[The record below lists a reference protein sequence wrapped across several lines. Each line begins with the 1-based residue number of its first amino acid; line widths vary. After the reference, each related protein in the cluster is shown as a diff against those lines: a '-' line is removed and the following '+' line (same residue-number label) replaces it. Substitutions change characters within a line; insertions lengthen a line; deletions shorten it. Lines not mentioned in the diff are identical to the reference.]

1 MRNEFDSKLPI
12 YQQIVYKFAVSIA
25 RGELAPG
32 SKVASVRDLALEFS
46 VNPNTMQKSLAK
58 LEEMGLLYTERT
70 SGRYVTQNQEIITSL
85 GVSVHDR
92 IMEEF
97 VAEMVDFGVEI
108 KEIPD
113 RVSNYIKKNYI
124 ERMDSN
130 GKNTGN

>member
-1 MRNEFDSKLPI
+1 MRNEFDNKLPI

-32 SKVASVRDLALEFS
+32 SKVASVRDLALEFN

-70 SGRYVTQNQEIITSL
+70 SGRFVTQNEEVIAVL
-85 GVSVHDR
+85 AVSVHDR
-92 IMEEF
+92 MMKEF
-97 VAEMVDFGVEI
+97 VAEMVDFGVEVQ
-108 KEIPD
+108 EIPN
-113 RVSNYIKKNYI
+113 RVKNYIDKNYI
-124 ERMDSN
+124 EGMDYN